1 MPACFCKIVG
11 TQAATQLQI
20 ATAQHVQVAA
30 QEAMGAEQT
39 VVAKQALL
47 QLWDMVE
54 TDSDG
59 TFQPGDQAVI
69 MSNLVKITQD
79 NQSGNGE
86 LRYHPLARQPGRKGL
101 QGYSADVV
109 VQMYPCI
116 WTS

>member
-1 MPACFCKIVG
+1 M
-11 TQAATQLQI
+11 QAKCCPRA
-20 ATAQHVQVAA
+20 QVAA

-47 QLWDMVE
+47 QLWDLVE
-54 TDSDG
+54 KDSNG

-79 NQSGNGE
+79 NQAGNDE
-86 LRYHPLARQPGRKGL
+86 LRYAPLARQSCRPQRPAGM
-101 QGYSADVV
+101 QAQSADVV
-109 VQMYPCI
+109 VQMYPCT